1 MKNISH
7 YYHLAK
13 PGMVYGNLI
22 SILAAFFLASKEYGF
37 HITALIFVIL
47 GMSFVIASAC
57 VINNYIDRD
66 IDAKM
71 ERTKDRSLVSGT
83 VTGKMAIRY
92 AMLLGLIGFLSLAI
106 GTNVVTFL
114 VGFAGYFSYIVLYSV
129 AKRTT
134 IYSTVVGSFP
144 GAMPI
149 VAGYTALAGKIDLE
163 VLILFFILVL
173 WQIPHFYSIAIYRLK
188 DYKSSKLKIWPVK
201 MGILNTKWHI
211 LSFILAFSLSVVA
224 LFIFKYTGYIYL
236 VLALL
241 SCIVW
246 FFFGVFGFFIQD
258 SKWWARRMF
267 FISLFV
273 LLFVCVGMAI

>member
-22 SILAAFFLASKEYGF
+22 SILASFFLASKEYGF
-37 HITALIFVIL
+37 HITSLIFVVL

-134 IYSTVVGSFP
+134 IYSTIVGSFP

-163 VLILFFILVL
+163 VLVLFFILVL

-211 LSFILAFSLSVVA
+211 LSLVLAFSLSVVA

-246 FFFGVFGFFIQD
+246 FFFGVFGFFVKD

>member
-1 MKNISH
+1 MKNISK
-7 YYHLAK
+7 YYNLAK

-22 SILAAFFLASKEYGF
+22 SILASFFLASKIYGF
-37 HITALIFVIL
+37 HLTTLIFVAL
-47 GMSFVIASAC
+47 GMSFVIASAS
-57 VINNYIDRD
+57 VVNNYIDRD
-66 IDAKM
+66 IDSQM
-71 ERTKDRSLVSGT
+71 ERTKGRSLVSGNIN
-83 VTGKMAIRY
+83 GKSAVQY
-92 AMLLGLIGFLSLAI
+92 ALVLGLIGFLFLAV
-106 GTNVVTFL
+106 GTNVTTFL
-114 VGFAGYFSYIVLYSV
+114 VGVSGYVAYTVVYSI

-134 IYSTVVGSFP
+134 IYSTIAGSFS

-149 VAGYTALAGKIDLE
+149 VSGYTAVSGKIDWE

-211 LSFILAFSLSVVA
+211 ISFILVFSLSVVA
-224 LFIFKYTGYIYL
+224 LFTFKYTGYVYL
-236 VLALL
+236 LIALL

-246 FFFGVFGFFIQD
+246 LFFGILGFFIKD
-258 SKWWARRMF
+258 SRWWARRMF

-273 LLFVCVGMAI
+273 LLFICVAMAI

>member
-22 SILAAFFLASKEYGF
+22 SILASFFLASKEYGF
-37 HITALIFVIL
+37 HITALIFVVL

-134 IYSTVVGSFP
+134 IYSTIVGSFP

-163 VLILFFILVL
+163 VLVLFFILVL

-211 LSFILAFSLSVVA
+211 LSLVLAFSLSVVA

-246 FFFGVFGFFIQD
+246 FFFGVFGFFVKD

>member
-134 IYSTVVGSFP
+134 IYSTIVGSFP

-163 VLILFFILVL
+163 VLVLFFILVL

-211 LSFILAFSLSVVA
+211 LSLVLAFSLSVVA

-246 FFFGVFGFFIQD
+246 FFFGVFGFFVKD